1 MVAIALSAAI
11 HSGISLGQAGGSAAN
26 PSGNWPSKPIRIV
39 VPMPPGGGGD
49 IVSRGLGEAIT
60 RRHGQPVIIDNRA
73 GATGAIGTYYV
84 VKSAPDGY
92 TYVLIQVGPGVTA
105 PMTQKDIQ
113 YNPVRDL
120 APVVM
125 IGQAPISLFVP
136 AGSPFQN
143 LADVVRH
150 ARANPGKLD
159 YGTPGMATPAH
170 LTGELLQKL
179 GAISLNHIPFKGS
192 AATGQAVVGG
202 QVGMSID
209 TVPPNLGLVRGG
221 KLRSLVV
228 TSAQRSQTL
237 PDVPTTREAGF
248 PNIEM
253 STWYALS
260 APAATPRPIIDAMNA
275 VTNAYI
281 ASPEGSKRLDDLG
294 LLPRRGGTPEDLG
307 NFIKG
312 EVAKLEPIIREAG
325 IRTD

>member
-1 MVAIALSAAI
+1 
-11 HSGISLGQAGGSAAN
+11 
-26 PSGNWPSKPIRIV
+26 
-39 VPMPPGGGGD
+39 MPPGGGGD

-136 AGSPFQN
+136 AGSPFQS
-143 LADVVRH
+143 LADVVKQ
-150 ARANPGKLD
+150 ARANPGKFD

-179 GAISLNHIPFKGS
+179 GGISLNHIPFKGS

-209 TVPPNLGLVRGG
+209 TVPPNLGLVRAG

-281 ASPEGSKRLDDLG
+281 ASPEGTKRLDDLG
-294 LLPRRGGTPEDLG
+294 LLPRRGGTPEELG
-307 NFIKG
+307 NFIKA
-312 EVAKLEPIIREAG
+312 EVAKLEPIIREAR
-325 IRTD
+325 ITTD

>member
-1 MVAIALSAAI
+1 MKSIRLAGALAAAA
-11 HSGISLGQAGGSAAN
+11 LGVLAN
-26 PSGNWPSKPIRIV
+26 PLAAQTGDWPNRMIRIV

-60 RRHGQPVIIDNRA
+60 KRYGQPVVVDNRP
-73 GATGAIGTYYV
+73 GATGAIGTAFV

-125 IGQAPISLFVP
+125 IGQAPIALFVP
-136 AGSPFQN
+136 VNSQFKT
-143 LADVVRH
+143 LADVVRY
-150 ARANPGKLD
+150 AKANPDKLD
-159 YGTPGMATPAH
+159 YGTPGIATPSH
-170 LTGELLQKL
+170 LSGALLQKL
-179 GAISLNHIPFKGS
+179 AGIKINHIPYKGS
-192 AATGQAVVGG
+192 AATGMAVVGE
-202 QVGMSID
+202 QVAMSID
-209 TVPPNLGLVRGG
+209 TVPPNLALVRGG
-221 KLRSLVV
+221 KLRPLVV
-228 TSAQRSQTL
+228 TSAARSTSL

-248 PNIEM
+248 SNFEM

-260 APAATPRPIIDAMNA
+260 APAATPRAIINAMNA

-281 ASPEGSKRLDDLG
+281 SSPEGSKRLDDLG
-294 LLPRRGGTPEDLG
+294 LLPKRGGTPEDLG

-312 EVAKLEPIIREAG
+312 EVAKLEPIIRENN
-325 IRTD
+325 ISTD